1 MIITEKLRK
10 KLDALET
17 DNSFVQSIKNEIIK
31 DVEEKS
37 LLIELKYGTVSY
49 LHVFGII
56 KDMNISTLYELIEY
70 EQ

>member
-37 LLIELKYGTVSY
+37 LLTELKYGTVSY